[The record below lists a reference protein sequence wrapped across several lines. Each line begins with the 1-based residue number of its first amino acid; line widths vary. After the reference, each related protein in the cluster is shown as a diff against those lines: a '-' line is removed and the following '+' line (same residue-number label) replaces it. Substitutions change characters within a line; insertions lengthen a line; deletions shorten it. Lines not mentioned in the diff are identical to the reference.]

1 MVRNLAVKSLLSKNS
16 KAGLSLKD
24 ICYGTGQI
32 MFEGQMVKTGACVQ
46 KKVNH
51 GNEENS
57 LNIGDGSNNVSAK
70 CMNRES
76 DI

>member
-1 MVRNLAVKSLLSKNS
+1 
-16 KAGLSLKD
+16 
-24 ICYGTGQI
+24 
-32 MFEGQMVKTGACVQ
+32 MFEGQMVKTGACAQ
-46 KKVNH
+46 KKINH

-70 CMNRES
+70 CVNRES